1 MKVIVKFALPESLL
15 ENTESV
21 DAESNSAQLQS
32 SEASQ
37 DQAENDKSNQALETE
52 NENQALETSQV
63 IKEQFEP
70 KNLGLPNFIVPP
82 TTPQQDYLL
91 KIPPSQ
97 IPEQLLF
104 APIPIEARMATGI
117 ENLKQFANE
126 QRKSL
131 LK

>member
-1 MKVIVKFALPESLL
+1 MKVIVNFSLPESLTANDNL
-15 ENTESV
+15 GDTDPE
-21 DAESNSAQLQS
+21 SAQLQL

-37 DQAENDKSNQALETE
+37 NKTGNDRSNYALETE
-52 NENQALETSQV
+52 DENQALETSQV

-70 KNLGLPNFIVPP
+70 KNLGIPDFVVPP
-82 TTPQQDYLL
+82 TTPLQDYLL
-91 KIPPSQ
+91 KIPPSK

-104 APIPIEARMATGI
+104 APIPLEARMATGI
-117 ENLKQFANE
+117 VNLKQLANE